1 MTRQFL
7 TIVLPFLAPTVAY
20 IVWIYFRQEQ
30 EDAEAQGRKL
40 PPWQEFPWAWLVSL
54 GSVLVI
60 AALILFGDV
69 GGTDADTEYRPAR
82 YEDGRLIPGEF
93 IEKHEKARD

>member
-20 IVWIYFRQEQ
+20 IVWIYFRQER

-40 PPWQEFPWAWLVSL
+40 PPWQEFPWTWLVSL
-54 GSVLVI
+54 GAVLVI
-60 AALILFGDV
+60 AALVLFGAVD
-69 GGTDADTEYRPAR
+69 GADTGTE
-82 YEDGRLIPGEF
+82 
-93 IEKHEKARD
+93 